1 MTKDYAKPST
11 TRKSSS
17 SKKKSSPRKPTKAA
31 AKPAPKSTSKGH
43 GKYIALM
50 LIVVGLFV
58 YGLYKLA
65 RIPPE
70 QLSKQSELLTP
81 PTTTPQTPSKAP
93 TKPAEQTKVQK
104 EPEARFKFYDL
115 LPNSEVESSTT
126 DAYQFK
132 EKGQSEQYLYMV
144 QTGSFKNAAD
154 AERQKATIAF
164 QGLKAKI
171 STVKSDSGTTWHR
184 VETGPYNSRSD
195 MNAALDKLVAI
206 NIQPLVKKTKK

>member
-17 SKKKSSPRKPTKAA
+17 SKKKSSARKPTKAA
-31 AKPAPKSTSKGH
+31 VKATPKPTSKGH
-43 GKYIALM
+43 GKYIVLM

-58 YGLYKLA
+58 YGLYNLA

-81 PTTTPQTPSKAP
+81 PTQTPSKAP
-93 TKPAEQTKVQK
+93 TKPAEPAKVQK
-104 EPEARFKFYDL
+104 QPEARFKFYDL

-132 EKGQSEQYLYMV
+132 EKGQSEQYLYML
-144 QTGSFKNAAD
+144 QTGSFKSATD

-184 VETGPYNSRSD
+184 VETGPYNSRSE